1 MNYLSHPVVIQQPAV
16 GSQGGP
22 LGAILS
28 FSQEELEHSLGE
40 SAAQGAAGVVL
51 WVSWLSTST
60 KVSSAPGWGGGGV
73 GVGWGWGCQGRPQ
86 PTFYSC
92 SLGWPGG
99 ECFSVLGGPMH
110 GHGVPDAPLPT

>member
-1 MNYLSHPVVIQQPAV
+1 MGVMNYLSHPVVIQQPAV

-51 WVSWLSTST
+51 WVSWVNTST
-60 KVSSAPGWGGGGV
+60 KVSSGPGWG
-73 GVGWGWGCQGRPQ
+73 
-86 PTFYSC
+86 
-92 SLGWPGG
+92 
-99 ECFSVLGGPMH
+99 
-110 GHGVPDAPLPT
+110 